1 MSRSDST
8 ARPPLY
14 LAIDQGGHASRVMVF
29 DAQGTV
35 VAQASESVAV
45 ATPQP
50 GWVEQDAEAV
60 VASIHG
66 AAARVAEELGAALSS
81 VAAAGLATQRATL
94 VCWERESGQAL
105 SPAISWQD
113 RRAAAWMQTFA
124 SQRQRIRHLTGLLPS
139 AHYGASKLRWCL
151 HHLPAVAAARARGT
165 LACGPLAS
173 FLLFRLLRERPL
185 LVDPANAART
195 LLWELGQKDWS
206 AELLA
211 LFGLTQLRPCLPRC
225 VSSRYPFGQL
235 EIAGQRLPL
244 TVCSGDQSAALFA
257 LGTPRSDTAYINLGT
272 GAFVQGVSTSPP
284 ARPKR
289 LLQSMVW
296 ADEKESW
303 YALEATVNGAGSA
316 LAEETAALGMTQRQ
330 VEAQLPTWL
339 QRTAPVPLFLNGVSG
354 LGAPFWLADFHSCYV
369 GAAAATSTAEQKL
382 VAVLES
388 IVFLLQLNLE
398 EMQGEGFMFRR
409 LVVTG
414 GLSTMDGLCQRLADL
429 SGLALTRPQQTE
441 ATARGLAYLLS
452 QPRTAWPAG
461 EGQWFQA
468 QDNPPLRARYQQWRQ
483 ALEAA
488 VLASEAAPDGK
499 TSDD

>member
-35 VAQASESVAV
+35 VAQASQAVAV

-66 AAARVAEELGAALSS
+66 AAARVAEELGTALAS

-94 VCWERESGQAL
+94 VCWDRESGQAL

-113 RRAAAWMQTFA
+113 RRAAAWMQAFA

-185 LVDPANAART
+185 LVDPANASRT
-195 LLWELGQKDWS
+195 LLWDLEQKDWS
-206 AELLA
+206 EELLA

-244 TVCSGDQSAALFA
+244 TVCSGDQSAALFT
-257 LGTPRSDTAYINLGT
+257 LGTPQSDTAYINLGT
-272 GAFVQGVSTSPP
+272 GAFLQCVSASPLS
-284 ARPKR
+284 RPKR

-296 ADEKESW
+296 ADEKLSW
-303 YALEATVNGAGSA
+303 YALEATANGAGSA
-316 LAEETAALGMTQRQ
+316 LAAQTAALGMTTQQ
-330 VEAQLPTWL
+330 VQAHLPTWL
-339 QRTAPVPLFLNGVSG
+339 QQTTPVPLFLNGVSG
-354 LGAPFWLADFHSCYV
+354 LGAPFWLADFQSCYV
-369 GAAAATSTAEQKL
+369 GESAALATPEQKL
-382 VAVLES
+382 VAVVES
-388 IVFLLQLNLE
+388 MVFLLQLNLE
-398 EMQGEGFMFRR
+398 EMQREGFMFRR
-409 LVVTG
+409 MVVTG
-414 GLSTMDGLCQRLADL
+414 GLSALDGLCQRLADL
-429 SGLALTRPQQTE
+429 SGLAVTRPQQTE
-441 ATARGLAYLLS
+441 ATASGLAYLLS
-452 QPRTAWPAG
+452 QPRTAWSEG
-461 EGQWFQA
+461 EGQCFQA
-468 QDNPPLRARYQQWRQ
+468 QDNPLLCERYQQWRQ

-488 VLASEAAPDGK
+488 VLANESAPGGK
-499 TSDD
+499 PADD